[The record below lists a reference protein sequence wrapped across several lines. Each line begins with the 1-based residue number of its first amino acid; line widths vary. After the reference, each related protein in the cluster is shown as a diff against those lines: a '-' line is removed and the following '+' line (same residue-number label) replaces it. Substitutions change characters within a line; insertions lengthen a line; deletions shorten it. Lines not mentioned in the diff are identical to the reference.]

1 MSSNRKAPEMINR
14 LDRKLMRQ
22 LEDYVQA
29 EYAKSGLSDAAF
41 AKQAEEH
48 MRIPLT
54 HANIAGARETFGIKS
69 NREVMR
75 ELNKTAK
82 VKVSGDMS
90 TWMSAVE
97 ARLTILE
104 NRYNVYIDGCRKHI
118 PEGK

>member
-14 LDRKLMRQ
+14 LDRKMMRQ

-29 EYAKSGLSDAAF
+29 EYAKSGLSDGAF

-69 NREVMR
+69 NREVLR

-82 VKVSGDMS
+82 TKTPSDLQAWKAS
-90 TWMSAVE
+90 VE